1 MATSRRVA
9 RVAELIKREVSV
21 MLLQEIKDDRVG
33 AGMISVTEVTVS
45 GDLQHTKIFVSIYG
59 TEAAK
64 AETMAGLAAAT
75 SFIRRE
81 IGQRLSLRRTP
92 EVIFEEDRS
101 FERGT
106 KVLSLLNQL
115 SRERDSKEI
124 DEPEI
129 ESALVNNAADQDVPS

>member
-1 MATSRRVA
+1 
-9 RVAELIKREVSV
+9 
-21 MLLQEIKDDRVG
+21 
-33 AGMISVTEVTVS
+33 
-45 GDLQHTKIFVSIYG
+45 
-59 TEAAK
+59 
-64 AETMAGLAAAT
+64 
-75 SFIRRE
+75 
-81 IGQRLSLRRTP
+81 LRRTP

-129 ESALVNNAADQDVPS
+129 ESALVNNAADQDIPS